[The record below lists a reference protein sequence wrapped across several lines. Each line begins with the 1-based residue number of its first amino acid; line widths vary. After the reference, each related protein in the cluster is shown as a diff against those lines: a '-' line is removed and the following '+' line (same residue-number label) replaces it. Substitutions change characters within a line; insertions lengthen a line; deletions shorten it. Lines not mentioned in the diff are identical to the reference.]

1 MSITVVYRDGKFE
14 PLEPV
19 SMPEESVL
27 EVFLVPV
34 ARKDAPNG
42 ESPDI
47 FEILGTK
54 DFGVPGP
61 DFKDIPSGFGEDE
74 E

>member
-34 ARKDAPNG
+34 ARKDVTHAPKLT
-42 ESPDI
+42 P
-47 FEILGTK
+47 FEALGTK
-54 DFGVPGP
+54 DFGMPSD
-61 DFKDIPSGFGEDE
+61 DFKDIPPEFE
-74 E
+74 EYIE